1 MSRLASLTYRQR
13 TALLL
18 GGGAVWLLIVV
29 VGYLRPTFELWRSN
43 RAQTQSL
50 ATLQRAPEQLRQ
62 LTAQAQADAWLMRS
76 YRIDTTRHEG
86 EMLDQISRTGRRY
99 GVTLAA
105 HSRGESTTHAGYQV
119 HLRVAKLRGSFRNL
133 VQAVYS
139 LEYEHP
145 VGRLSSVHFA
155 LEEDRKQRR
164 QFLFAYLY
172 IQSITR
178 ESHAQPLP

>member
-1 MSRLASLTYRQR
+1 MNSISALTYRQR

-18 GGGAVWLLIVV
+18 GGTAAWLVLVGM
-29 VGYLRPTFELWRSN
+29 GYLWPTFVLWRSN
-43 RAQTQSL
+43 REQVQSL
-50 ATLQRAPEQLRQ
+50 VALQRAPEQLKQ

-86 EMLDQISRTGRRY
+86 EMLDQLSRTSRRY

-105 HSRGESTTHAGYQV
+105 LSRGEPTTHAGYQV
-119 HLRVAKLRGSFRNL
+119 QLRVAKLRGSFRNL

-145 VGRLSSVHFA
+145 VGRLSSVRFA

-164 QFLFAYLY
+164 HFLFAYLY
-172 IQSITR
+172 LQSITR